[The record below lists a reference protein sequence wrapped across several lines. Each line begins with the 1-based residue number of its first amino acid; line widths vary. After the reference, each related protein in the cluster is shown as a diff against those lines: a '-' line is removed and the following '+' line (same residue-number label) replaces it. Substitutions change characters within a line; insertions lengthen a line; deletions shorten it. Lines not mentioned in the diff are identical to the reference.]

1 MPLFEQNKEKT
12 IVFSSNWRS
21 RQIPTEPSSDN
32 FEYDMLSKLFVFAW
46 SETVDSCWQ
55 VLVNTEKRWSATADA
70 GVWII
75 LHLVL
80 QYGRLCIFEVFS
92 FLLFDQVPEKEE
104 RCTNM
109 VEIIKQHRLDV
120 ECCTPSVSWTVLE
133 WALISRF
140 VLCHVVAFFSRPA
153 CLQALV
159 LHIGNSGSSTFNLG
173 PFTVP

>member
-1 MPLFEQNKEKT
+1 MPLFEQNKEKPFSFVQTGDLDRFLQSHLVT
-12 IVFSSNWRS
+12 I
-21 RQIPTEPSSDN
+21 
-32 FEYDMLSKLFVFAW
+32 LSTICWANYFHLFLLGQRLSIDTGKYWEA
-46 SETVDSCWQ
+46 
-55 VLVNTEKRWSATADA
+55 WSATADA

-109 VEIIKQHRLDV
+109 VENIKQHRLDV

-140 VLCHVVAFFSRPA
+140 VLCHDVAFFSRPA